1 MLAHGLSSF
10 IVSNYSLLAHGIGV
24 RSDLPLP
31 FWLFVNSAVAA
42 LVISFLLLGFL
53 WKRPLLS
60 KAAAGYGLPGSFLDS
75 LGTHLAKT
83 VAVVLRVVGLVLFAV
98 VLYAALASPLGS
110 GASIAPV
117 AVFVVFWVGLQLLSG
132 VLGNIWRFLSP
143 WETLAMAGSWVK
155 QKFFTRPDRSLNLS
169 PDRSLNLWQKLSG
182 WLGVSAVAAFLWLE
196 LAHPDPADTR
206 MLGWGILGYT
216 IIVLL
221 GAGLAGR
228 QWLTNS
234 EGFGMLF
241 GKIAAM
247 GFVYRDENARVRF
260 RTPLAGLSRLKMT
273 PAGTS
278 LVLLVLGSTTFD
290 GLSGTRWWGDLLRS
304 KTGWGRVPFS
314 TLGLVGC
321 VLAVSLGYLLAIA
334 VAVKLSKG
342 VPSSELKNAQFA
354 AAGRSWATSQ
364 STAASRSWATPHSAA
379 TGSFISQ
386 TLHLAVKL
394 SHSLVPLLL
403 AYSIA
408 HYFSLLVFEGQDF
421 VALLSDP
428 FGNGWDLFGTADF
441 TINFRLISTQTIA
454 WVQSIAIV
462 LGHIGGVI
470 VAHDRA
476 LELFPPSEAAKS
488 QIPLLMV
495 MIGYTLVGLLL
506 LLNA

>member
-1 MLAHGLSSF
+1 
-10 IVSNYSLLAHGIGV
+10 V

-42 LVISFLLLGFL
+42 LIVSFLLLGFL
-53 WKRPLLS
+53 WRRPLLN
-60 KAAAGYGLPGSFLDS
+60 KAATGYRLPGFSPGSIGGYLARGAAFGLQA
-75 LGTHLAKT
+75 LGLI
-83 VAVVLRVVGLVLFAV
+83 LFIA
-98 VLYAALASPLGS
+98 VLYAALVSPLGA

-132 VLGNIWRFLSP
+132 ILGNVWRWLSP
-143 WETLAMAGSWVK
+143 WETAATAGAWVK
-155 QKFFTRPDRSLNLS
+155 QRFFTRPAPS
-169 PDRSLNLWQKLSG
+169 PNFSSPNFRQKNGGWLAMATFWRRVSG
-182 WLGVSAVAAFLWLE
+182 WLGVAAVAAFLWLE
-196 LAHPDPADTR
+196 LAHPEPAETR
-206 MLGWGILGYT
+206 LLGWGILGYT
-216 IIVLL
+216 LVVLL

-228 QWLTNS
+228 QWLSRS
-234 EGFGMLF
+234 EGFGTLF
-241 GKIAAM
+241 GQIAAM
-247 GFVYRDENARVRF
+247 GWVYRDANANIRLRP
-260 RTPLAGLSRLKMT
+260 PLAGLAQLRMT
-273 PAGTS
+273 PAGTG

-290 GLSGTRWWGDLLRS
+290 GLSGTQWWGDLLRGT
-304 KTGWGRVPFS
+304 TGWDRVPFA

-334 VAVKLSKG
+334 VAVKL
-342 VPSSELKNAQFA
+342 
-354 AAGRSWATSQ
+354 TSG
-364 STAASRSWATPHSAA
+364 TAASAPKTAAAPA

-386 TLHLAVKL
+386 TLLLAVKF

-428 FGNGWDLFGTADF
+428 FSNGWDLFGTADF

-454 WVQSIAIV
+454 WVQSISIV

-476 LELFPPSEAAKS
+476 LELFPRSQAPKS
-488 QIPLLMV
+488 QVPLLLVMV
-495 MIGYTLVGLLL
+495 GYTLVGLLL

>member
-1 MLAHGLSSF
+1 MEEAAVKQGCRRLWAAWLISGFTWHPHGQDRGSCVASGGAGFVCRGALCSLSVASGVGCFYRSCRGFCGFLGWLAIAFWSAWQYLAISEPVGDACHG
-10 IVSNYSLLAHGIGV
+10 
-24 RSDLPLP
+24 R
-31 FWLFVNSAVAA
+31 
-42 LVISFLLLGFL
+42 LLGE
-53 WKRPLLS
+53 
-60 KAAAGYGLPGSFLDS
+60 A
-75 LGTHLAKT
+75 
-83 VAVVLRVVGLVLFAV
+83 
-98 VLYAALASPLGS
+98 
-110 GASIAPV
+110 
-117 AVFVVFWVGLQLLSG
+117 
-132 VLGNIWRFLSP
+132 
-143 WETLAMAGSWVK
+143 
-155 QKFFTRPDRSLNLS
+155 KFFTRPDRSLNLS

-364 STAASRSWATPHSAA
+364 STAASRSWATPQSAA

-476 LELFPPSEAAKS
+476 LELFPRAKL
-488 QIPLLMV
+488 PNLRFPC
-495 MIGYTLVGLLL
+495 
-506 LLNA
+506 